1 MTNDVDPVPDIV
13 QQAGPE
19 ALRQY
24 RYLQE
29 HFPHLTT
36 RFLGG
41 LTWEQKTQS
50 FQGFYDPF
58 KYIAPPF
65 RMAEWLRGN
74 GEFGRVA
81 QLVEGYW
88 P

>member
-1 MTNDVDPVPDIV
+1 MTNDGDRVPAIL

-24 RYLQE
+24 QYLQE
-29 HFPHLTT
+29 HFPHLIA
-36 RFLGG
+36 RFLAG
-41 LTWEQKTQS
+41 LTWEHKTPG
-50 FQGFYDPF
+50 FHGFYDPF

-65 RMAEWLRGN
+65 RMTEWLRGD
-74 GEFGRVA
+74 GELGRVA
-81 QLVEGYW
+81 QLVEGIW

>member
-1 MTNDVDPVPDIV
+1 MTSDVDSVPAIL

-24 RYLQE
+24 RYLQA
-29 HFPHLTT
+29 HFPQLIA
-36 RFLGG
+36 RFLAG
-41 LTWEQKTQS
+41 LQWEQKTQS
-50 FQGFYDPF
+50 FHGFVDPF

-81 QLVEGYW
+81 QLVEGFW